1 MPKYIYTGTLV
12 DGKQVSG
19 SLQAAHPD
27 DLQSRLL
34 ACGVFVTSHRVSK
47 GQITQFIQSQLRKK
61 EITRLTRQLAALVSS
76 GITFNEALRSV
87 REQVTD
93 KALGSLIEEM
103 AESIEAGKSIADS
116 FGQFPLFFDTLYT
129 SLLHAGEVSGTLD
142 KALERIASYRERS
155 EDVTKK
161 IRAALAYPL
170 LVLLVTCIVLFVLVI
185 YIIPVF
191 ATMYQNFGSEMP
203 LLTRKVVAGSE
214 FIKEH
219 IYLELSAIVLVLLSL
234 FMGSINDRVRYFISY
249 LQLKIPFLN
258 RISIKIINARFAST
272 LGVLLQSGVSMLFA
286 VDVAIDTTGNR
297 FLRKDLSPLVSLLSE
312 GKSLTEALGRFGVFS
327 KTLIRMSAAGEKT
340 GQLGKMLGKAAEF
353 YESEVD
359 HDISTLTTLFE
370 PIIII
375 FLGIFIAFILIAMYL
390 PLFNLM
396 NNV

>member
-1 MPKYIYTGTLV
+1 MPKYFYTGQLV
-12 DGKQVSG
+12 DGQQVSG
-19 SLQAAHPD
+19 SLQATHPE
-27 DLQSRLL
+27 DLQNRLL
-34 ACGVFVTSHRVSK
+34 ARGVFVTSHRVSK
-47 GQITQFIQSQLRKK
+47 GQIAQFIQSQLHKK

-93 KALGSLIEEM
+93 RALGSMVEEI
-103 AESIEAGKSIADS
+103 AESIESGKSISDS
-116 FGQFPLFFDTLYT
+116 FGQFPLSFDTLYT

-203 LLTRKVVAGSE
+203 LLTRKVVTASE

-219 IYLELSAIVLVLLSL
+219 IYLVLSAVFFVLLSL
-234 FMGSINDRVRYFISY
+234 FVGSINDRVRYYISY

-258 RISIKIINARFAST
+258 RISIKIVNARFAST

-286 VDVAIDTTGNR
+286 VEVAIATTGNR
-297 FLRKDLSPLVSLLSE
+297 FLRKDLSPLISLLSE
-312 GKSLTEALGRFGVFS
+312 GKSLTEALERFRVFS

-340 GQLGKMLGKAAEF
+340 GQLGKMLSKAAEF

-359 HDISTLTTLFE
+359 HDINTLTTLFE

-396 NNV
+396 KNV